1 MHFFKC
7 VLNRQTDVK
16 MAGYSGSGASIQR
29 QQLET
34 SSSQKSQVAQ
44 EELFYRKCRAAYLAV
59 FRSSLEN
66 ITSKEQLCLVLQQA
80 GRNPS
85 QKRLSRYWTLR
96 TSKLSFDDF
105 CEILKKEKP
114 TEKTELIKA
123 FQKIDLNGDGYIT
136 HNELY
141 KVLTKKGEKMTPE
154 EVKDVIA
161 LADTNQDGKLDYHE
175 FCKLFT
181 STADQCQKAALEKLE
196 ADTRM
201 RRQQFGSESES
212 APKNSLT
219 QAVIPSAGTSQKTD
233 LETTPRKAD
242 SRPSS
247 RPSSARSRRASV
259 SSTITMGASNAKSVK
274 LAEPKSIQD
283 WHHTSLKG
291 CFFLEE
297 DGGIM
302 SLQYRLHILQTS
314 TVYLTIKPLNLS
326 QAEDKTSSWMSV
338 DTALYIVRENER
350 PEDSDL
356 VCFTELRDKEK
367 FGWKGELSSGVYYL
381 IPFTTGCRL
390 KRKRKIINKQ
400 AQLVYRGDNGELVLT
415 KEFRSALSDI
425 FEVIDLDGNGLLSLE
440 EYNFFEQRTSGEKCD
455 EEAWAVC
462 KENFDTKKNEL
473 TRQGFMELNL
483 MEANDREGDPRDL
496 WVTLESM
503 GYNRALEMVE
513 ACPFV
518 VDVYCEVCKPKMKA
532 VSLESGSKALS
543 TAVYKSVINKGEAK
557 VMKGNDNVIIYTYKS
572 DARITAVIAN
582 KSNNKVTVHVNNE
595 QSKNCVSSRGIT
607 VFAVE
612 VPPRTNMVCQHVMPV
627 NERQEWTYNC
637 VESLMP

>member
-1 MHFFKC
+1 M
-7 VLNRQTDVK
+7 
-16 MAGYSGSGASIQR
+16 
-29 QQLET
+29 ET

-44 EELFYRKCRAAYLAV
+44 EELFYRNCRAAYLAV

-85 QKRLSRYWTLR
+85 QKRLSRYWTPR

-201 RRQQFGSESES
+201 RRQQFGSESER

-219 QAVIPSAGTSQKTD
+219 QAVIPSAGTPQKTD

-302 SLQYRLHILQTS
+302 SLQYRLHIPQTS

-400 AQLVYRGDNGELVLT
+400 AQLVYRGDNGELALT
-415 KEFRSALSDI
+415 KEFRSTLSDI

>member
-1 MHFFKC
+1 M
-7 VLNRQTDVK
+7 
-16 MAGYSGSGASIQR
+16 
-29 QQLET
+29 ET

-44 EELFYRKCRAAYLAV
+44 EELFYRNCRAAYLAV

-85 QKRLSRYWTLR
+85 QKRLSRYWTPR

-201 RRQQFGSESES
+201 RRQQFGSESER

-219 QAVIPSAGTSQKTD
+219 QAVIPSAGTPQKPD

-302 SLQYRLHILQTS
+302 SLQYRLHIPQTS

-595 QSKNCVSSRGIT
+595 QSKNCVSSRGIA

>member
-1 MHFFKC
+1 M
-7 VLNRQTDVK
+7 
-16 MAGYSGSGASIQR
+16 
-29 QQLET
+29 ET

-44 EELFYRKCRAAYLAV
+44 EELFYRNCRAAYLAV

-85 QKRLSRYWTLR
+85 QKRLSRYWTPR

-161 LADTNQDGKLDYHE
+161 LADTNQDGKLDYHD

-201 RRQQFGSESES
+201 RRQQFGSESER

-219 QAVIPSAGTSQKTD
+219 QAVIPLAGTPQKTD

-302 SLQYRLHILQTS
+302 SLQYRLHIPQTS

-400 AQLVYRGDNGELVLT
+400 AQLVYRGDNGELALT
-415 KEFRSALSDI
+415 KEFRSTLSDI

-557 VMKGNDNVIIYTYKS
+557 VMKGNDHVIIYTYKS

>member
-1 MHFFKC
+1 
-7 VLNRQTDVK
+7 
-16 MAGYSGSGASIQR
+16 MAGYSGSGASG
-29 QQLET
+29 QQWET
-34 SSSQKSQVAQ
+34 SSSQKCQVAD
-44 EELFYRKCRAAYLAV
+44 EELFYRHCRAAYLAV
-59 FRSSLEN
+59 FRSSLES

-85 QKRLSRYWTLR
+85 QKRLSKYWTPR

-123 FQKIDLNGDGYIT
+123 FRKIDLNGDGYIT

-154 EVKDVIA
+154 EVKGIID
-161 LADTNQDGKLDYHE
+161 LADTNQDGKLDYRE
-175 FCKLFT
+175 FCKLFS

-201 RRQQFGSESES
+201 RCQQFGSESER

-219 QAVIPSAGTSQKTD
+219 QAVIPEAGTPQKTD
-233 LETTPRKAD
+233 LETTQRKAD

-259 SSTITMGASNAKSVK
+259 SSTITMGASNARSVK
-274 LAEPKSIQD
+274 LAEPKYIQD
-283 WHHTSLKG
+283 WHHASLKG

-297 DGGIM
+297 DGGIV
-302 SLQYRLHILQTS
+302 SLQYRLHIPQTS

-326 QAEDKTSSWMSV
+326 QAEEKTSSWMSV

-367 FGWKGELSSGVYYL
+367 FGWKGEMSSGVYYL

-390 KRKRKIINKQ
+390 KRKRKIINKH
-400 AQLVYRGDNGELVLT
+400 AQLVYRGDNGELALT
-415 KEFRSALSDI
+415 KEFRSTLSDI

-462 KENFDTKKNEL
+462 KENFDTKRNEL

-518 VDVYCEVCKPKMKA
+518 VDIYCEECKPKMKA
-532 VSLESGSKALS
+532 VSLESGSKILS

-557 VMKGNDNVIIYTYKS
+557 VMKGNDNVVIYTYKS
-572 DARITAVIAN
+572 EARITAVIAN

-612 VPPRTNMVCQHVMPV
+612 VPPKTNMVCQHVMPV

>member
-1 MHFFKC
+1 M
-7 VLNRQTDVK
+7 
-16 MAGYSGSGASIQR
+16 
-29 QQLET
+29 ET

-44 EELFYRKCRAAYLAV
+44 EELFYRNCRAAYLAV

-85 QKRLSRYWTLR
+85 QKRLSRYWTPR

-201 RRQQFGSESES
+201 RRQQFGSESER

-219 QAVIPSAGTSQKTD
+219 QAVIPSAGTPQKPD

-302 SLQYRLHILQTS
+302 SLQYRLHIPQTS

-338 DTALYIVRENER
+338 DTALYILRENER

-637 VESLMP
+637 VESLLP

>member
-1 MHFFKC
+1 M
-7 VLNRQTDVK
+7 
-16 MAGYSGSGASIQR
+16 GASNAKSVKLAEPKSIQ
-29 QQLET
+29 
-34 SSSQKSQVAQ
+34 
-44 EELFYRKCRAAYLAV
+44 
-59 FRSSLEN
+59 
-66 ITSKEQLCLVLQQA
+66 
-80 GRNPS
+80 
-85 QKRLSRYWTLR
+85 
-96 TSKLSFDDF
+96 
-105 CEILKKEKP
+105 
-114 TEKTELIKA
+114 
-123 FQKIDLNGDGYIT
+123 
-136 HNELY
+136 
-141 KVLTKKGEKMTPE
+141 
-154 EVKDVIA
+154 
-161 LADTNQDGKLDYHE
+161 

-201 RRQQFGSESES
+201 RRQQFGSESER

-219 QAVIPSAGTSQKTD
+219 QAVIPLAGTPQKTD

-247 RPSSARSRRASV
+247 RPSSARSRRTSV

-274 LAEPKSIQD
+274 LAEPKSIQ
-283 WHHTSLKG
+283 
-291 CFFLEE
+291 
-297 DGGIM
+297 
-302 SLQYRLHILQTS
+302 
-314 TVYLTIKPLNLS
+314 
-326 QAEDKTSSWMSV
+326 
-338 DTALYIVRENER
+338 
-350 PEDSDL
+350 
-356 VCFTELRDKEK
+356 K

-400 AQLVYRGDNGELVLT
+400 AQLVYRGDNGELALT
-415 KEFRSALSDI
+415 KEFRSTLSDI

-462 KENFDTKKNEL
+462 KVNETLGLFHTENFDTKKNEL

-557 VMKGNDNVIIYTYKS
+557 VMKGNDHVIIYTYKS

-637 VESLMP
+637 MESLMP